1 MTTKKILSLLFGILF
16 LITANFSFASAK
28 SLNDLT
34 SYQKQKYWSI
44 WKTNCQQLLM
54 NKDYKNYMTCSLN
67 TFEEASNLQEKNAWC
82 KDSDGADY
90 STKGIVKTDLR
101 PEGIEDYTYTF
112 SSGKTYLFEGACSAD
127 NQYFYYQKNC
137 AELGD
142 YEAKNGACVPKI
154 IIIEK
159 GLLHISPS
167 TSSPLVKTVKKGTT
181 NIHLLSINFDAVYED
196 ILVKKMTLKFY
207 VNDQLSYSMPVQKIY
222 LIDGNGEQLGTSLV
236 SPGGE
241 IKFTFQNLSISS
253 DKDRIVNVYADLVSP
268 SGFAPGE
275 YPSGNI
281 HVTLSAKDM
290 EAIGAGSG
298 TVIIPDGEV
307 TGPNITV
314 TD

>member
-1 MTTKKILSLLFGILF
+1 MNAKKILSLSFSIL
-16 LITANFSFASAK
+16 LLTITSFSFASAK
-28 SLNDLT
+28 SFNDLT
-34 SYQKQKYWSI
+34 NYQKQKFWST
-44 WKTNCQQLLM
+44 WKTNCQQLLI

-82 KDSDGADY
+82 QDSDGTDY
-90 STKGIVKTDLR
+90 FTKGIVKTDLR

-112 SSGKTYLFEGACSAD
+112 PSGKTYLLEGACSAD

-137 AELGD
+137 EELGN

-159 GLLHISPS
+159 GLLHISTS
-167 TSSPLVKTVKKGTT
+167 TSSPLAKTVKKGTT
-181 NIHLLSINFDAVYED
+181 NINLLSINFDAVYED
-196 ILVKKMTLKFY
+196 ILVKKITLKFY
-207 VNDQLSYSMPVQKIY
+207 VDDKLSSAMPVQKVY
-222 LIDGNGEQLGTSLV
+222 LIDSNGEQLGTSLV
-236 SPGGE
+236 LPNGDIQLNS
-241 IKFTFQNLSISS
+241 QNLSISS
-253 DKDRIVNVYADLVSP
+253 DKDRIVNVYADLANP

-290 EAIGAGSG
+290 EAIGAASG
-298 TVIIPDGEV
+298 TVIAPDGEV
-307 TGPNITV
+307 IGPKITV